1 MNRQAFCDMLL
12 ATNIIANQNIDGMS
26 REEAMSYLRTI
37 NACLHSLIDIN
48 YRYMTEHTVRPP
60 ASFSEEEDEEDEE
73 EDEEDTVDLTGNTDR
88 EENALGAV
96 PMDIDSEHY
105 TIPADQ
111 RWGSNSHELRSP
123 EFPRTPSAARPEYFT
138 VPMDIDSEDYNIQED
153 QQLNDAEEDVI
164 PI

>member
-12 ATNIIANQNIDGMS
+12 ATNILANQNIDGMS
-26 REEAMSYLRTI
+26 REEAMPYLRAI

-48 YRYMTEHTVRPP
+48 YRDMMEHHTVRPP
-60 ASFSEEEDEEDEE
+60 ASFSEEEDE
-73 EDEEDTVDLTGNTDR
+73 EEDTVDLTGNTDR

-111 RWGSNSHELRSP
+111 RWGS
-123 EFPRTPSAARPEYFT
+123 